1 MKNKSIAAAVLAVLV
16 MVLSLSSCS
25 LNQKGTEYKE
35 TDGGLMLYRYSGSST
50 ETEFTVPDTYEGKP
64 VVEIADFGLANAEY
78 LTKITIGKNVQ
89 KINDWSLTNC
99 PKLKEFA
106 VDAENAYFT
115 AVDGILYTKDL
126 TEFVAY
132 PNGKTELIRD
142 SNDTVCGGGE
152 LILPAQCK
160 RIRPNA
166 AYLCGNLYTVQLN
179 EGLEEIGDKAF
190 LKCWH
195 YSKLEIPSTVTTIG
209 ADAFSYMDSLK
220 TLEIPANVQSIGD
233 YAFYSTG
240 SSIEKVVVHNTEE
253 NLELGKD
260 WSPHKKNSVREKVPI
275 EFVGTDR

>member
-1 MKNKSIAAAVLAVLV
+1 MRKKSIAAALLAVLLI
-16 MVLSLSSCS
+16 VLTFSSCS
-25 LNQKGTEYKE
+25 VNQKGAEYKE
-35 TDGGLMLYRYSGSST
+35 TDGGWMLYRYSGAST
-50 ETEFTVPDTYEGKP
+50 ETEFTVPDTYEGSP

-99 PKLKEFA
+99 PKLKAFV
-106 VDAENAYFT
+106 VDSENEYFT
-115 AVDGILYTKDL
+115 TLDGVLYTKDL
-126 TEFVAY
+126 TELVAY
-132 PNGKTELIRD
+132 PNGKTELVKNAD
-142 SNDTVCGGGE
+142 DQVCGGGE
-152 LILPAQCK
+152 LILPAECK

-166 AYLCGNLYTVQLN
+166 AYLCGNLYTIQLN

-195 YSKLEIPSTVTTIG
+195 YESLTIPSTVTKIG
-209 ADAFSYMDSLK
+209 ADAFSYADALK
-220 TLEIPANVQSIGD
+220 ALEIPANVQFIGD

-260 WSPHKKNSVREKVPI
+260 WSPHKKNSVREKVPV
-275 EFVGTDR
+275 EFVGAD